1 MMRAIGFLSGVCLTV
16 AAVLL
21 ALGSR
26 ESPPPQTVA
35 QAPSAS
41 TAEELTVRDPSPTV
55 AEGVSAQ
62 TPSAPTPEEP
72 AVEAPA
78 PPKPQELSVPAPPP
92 PTPEALAKMVAAI
105 AEHVDIT
112 PEANESE
119 QAVAPQPQA
128 ATAGGDTQSAVEA
141 SAPVPAPQPDVQ
153 TTTAAGAFDGQD
165 HDQPGTYLFWSPF
178 RSEWAAQG
186 FARRLTSATQ
196 VPVEVIAAA
205 PGAYRVAFSYQ
216 DELQRQAWIDRI
228 QTITGLQLE

>member
-78 PPKPQELSVPAPPP
+78 PPKPQELSAPAPPP

-141 SAPVPAPQPDVQ
+141 SAPAPAPQPDVQ

-216 DELQRQAWIDRI
+216 DERQRQAWIDRI

>member
-1 MMRAIGFLSGVCLTV
+1 
-16 AAVLL
+16 
-21 ALGSR
+21 
-26 ESPPPQTVA
+26 
-35 QAPSAS
+35 
-41 TAEELTVRDPSPTV
+41 
-55 AEGVSAQ
+55 
-62 TPSAPTPEEP
+62 
-72 AVEAPA
+72 
-78 PPKPQELSVPAPPP
+78 
-92 PTPEALAKMVAAI
+92 MVAAI

-141 SAPVPAPQPDVQ
+141 SAPAPAPQPDVQ

>member
-62 TPSAPTPEEP
+62 TPSAPTPEEL

-78 PPKPQELSVPAPPP
+78 PPKPQELSAPAPPP

-141 SAPVPAPQPDVQ
+141 SAPAPAPPPDVQ

-216 DELQRQAWIDRI
+216 DELQRQAWIERI

>member
-78 PPKPQELSVPAPPP
+78 PPKPQELSAPAPPP

-216 DELQRQAWIDRI
+216 DELQRQAWIERI

>member
-21 ALGSR
+21 VLGSR

-41 TAEELTVRDPSPTV
+41 TAEELAVRDPSPTV

-62 TPSAPTPEEP
+62 TPSAPTPEEL

-78 PPKPQELSVPAPPP
+78 PPKPQELSAPAPPP

-105 AEHVDIT
+105 AEHVDTT

-141 SAPVPAPQPDVQ
+141 SAPAPAPQPDVQ

-216 DELQRQAWIDRI
+216 DELQRQAWIERI

>member
-41 TAEELTVRDPSPTV
+41 TAEELAVRDPSPTV